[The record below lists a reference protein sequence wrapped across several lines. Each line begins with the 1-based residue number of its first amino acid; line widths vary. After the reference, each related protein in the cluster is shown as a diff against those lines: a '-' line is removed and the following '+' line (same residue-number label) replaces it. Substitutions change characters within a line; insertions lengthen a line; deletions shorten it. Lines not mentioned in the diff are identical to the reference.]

1 MINTSKVAINLR
13 AKLQI
18 WPKKVLSSCSLMS
31 DVFQEFFGNAEH
43 ISNLAEME
51 WIDIDSSLSLA
62 EWNRWNTFCKQ
73 GFIRAVSNLPGRNS
87 KKQKRSGKAVTAFL
101 KMKISLTKP
110 WGVIYKIIF
119 PSAQQVSLTLA
130 SGWAVMS
137 LTLFSLLYLIS
148 FISLTFLL
156 GDHSQRLCFYTV
168 K

>member
-1 MINTSKVAINLR
+1 MINTCKLAINLR

-31 DVFQEFFGNAEH
+31 DVFQEFSGNAER

-51 WIDIDSSLSLA
+51 WNDIESSLSLA
-62 EWNRWNTFCKQ
+62 RFYKSCEQSTRVKFKETKE
-73 GFIRAVSNLPGRNS
+73 IRKSSYSFPEDENFPHKTMGSNL
-87 KKQKRSGKAVTAFL
+87 Q
-101 KMKISLTKP
+101 
-110 WGVIYKIIF
+110 IF
-119 PSAQQVSLTLA
+119 PSAQQVSLTLT
-130 SGWAVMS
+130 SGWAVIS